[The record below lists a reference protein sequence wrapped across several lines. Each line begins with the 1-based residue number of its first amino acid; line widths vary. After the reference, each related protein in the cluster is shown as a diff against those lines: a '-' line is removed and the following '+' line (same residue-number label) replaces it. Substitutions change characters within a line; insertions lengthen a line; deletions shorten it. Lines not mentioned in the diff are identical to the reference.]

1 MVHGVGSCSGG
12 GGGGGGFSGGGFSSG
27 ATFSNTALFAGGA
40 MASRRSRARRNGG
53 VNSVGGND
61 DCDCD
66 CKPCCSAMAH
76 VIGLGKNQSRHS
88 RIRMIAVWLSLVFG
102 ITGLA
107 VSFSTYGSHT
117 VHATP
122 TDMIPITRGISPS
135 FCGGVSFQ
143 TGFTADFY
151 LLDSK
156 PVLLSNT
163 TKYQLKRNT
172 TIQSNTYEYWGFYL
186 TAGSSVKSKSC
197 QSGYH
202 SVSFYVISSANWN
215 DWQRDNYCDCWEKKT
230 SNVPNCDYPVP
241 SNDMRVVASKTDEYY
256 FVFANHDWAT
266 TKIQVSF
273 DLQRVQYDIS
283 KAVKTCEHAYA
294 CDLDYS
300 NYDTDQTIVAYIPY
314 QLDKTYDDALIY
326 SECDRRIWVFLM
338 IFLFTPLGIFG
349 LCAALIYRKCKDP
362 NPTEEPR
369 SISGSVPFARMEASN
384 STANNS
390 SSINHDYRT
399 KYGGITEVT
408 TSPPSYDDVMRDKV

>member
-12 GGGGGGFSGGGFSSG
+12 GGGFSGGGFSS
-27 ATFSNTALFAGGA
+27 TYSNTTLLAGGS

-53 VNSVGGND
+53 DVGW
-61 DCDCD
+61 CYCERT
-66 CKPCCSAMAH
+66 SMAKY
-76 VIGLGKNQSRHS
+76 IGCGKNQSRQS
-88 RIRMIAVWLSLVFG
+88 RIRMIAVWISLVFG

-107 VSFSTYGSHT
+107 VSFSAYGSHT

-122 TDMIPITRGISPS
+122 TDMIPITRGVSPS
-135 FCGGVSFQ
+135 FCTGVSFQ

-163 TKYQLKRNT
+163 TNYQIQRNT
-172 TIQSNTYEYWGFYL
+172 TIQSDTYEYWGFYL
-186 TAGSSVKSKSC
+186 TEGSSVKIKSC

-202 SVSFYVISSANWN
+202 SVSFYVISSAHWN
-215 DWQRDNYCDCWEKKT
+215 DWQLDNNCDCWERKT
-230 SNVPNCDYPVP
+230 TNVPNCGIPVR
-241 SNDMRVVASKTDEYY
+241 STNDMRFVASRTDEYY
-256 FVFANHDWAT
+256 FVFANHDLASSA
-266 TKIQVSF
+266 IQVSF

-283 KAVKTCEHAYA
+283 KAVKTCEHTYS

-314 QLDKTYDDALIY
+314 QLDKIHDDALIN
-326 SECDRRIWVFLM
+326 SKCDRRIWVFLM
-338 IFLFTPLGIFG
+338 IFLFTPLVLFG
-349 LCAALIYRKCKDP
+349 LCVALIYRICKDP

-369 SISGSVPFARMEASN
+369 SMSGSAPFARMEAGN
-384 STANNS
+384 SIANKS
-390 SSINHDYRT
+390 SSINNDYRT

-408 TSPPSYDDVMRDKV
+408 TSPPSYDDVIRDKI